1 MLLEMVLA
9 AVWRLDYRAQDTG
22 KRSRW
27 QRGARRRNGGLDWST
42 EIRRKLQSGIPICK
56 MGTLVGWQG
65 GVEEVVV
72 VSGLKAGGSACGGY
86 FAINMASSTR
96 R

>member
-1 MLLEMVLA
+1 MGPGEGTEAWTGALKSGENCSQEFPSVKCMEPPC
-9 AVWRLDYRAQDTG
+9 RLH
-22 KRSRW
+22 
-27 QRGARRRNGGLDWST
+27 
-42 EIRRKLQSGIPICK
+42 
-56 MGTLVGWQG
+56 VGWQG